1 MPIPQW
7 MKADLA
13 LTDDEAKVLD
23 PLLTEDR
30 VKKLD
35 EGHLRQADYSKKM
48 NELGGAQT
56 KLDEASTKLE
66 AEIAEWATVQANGE
80 QVTKKMREDME
91 AAQLSVTKLQQR
103 VRSIATDAGMDPEK
117 ALEGINVVV
126 KKADETPIAPD
137 LTGYVKV
144 SDLNGQLGSLASMA
158 LKLPAIF
165 AKIGREHRALTGQD
179 LDEQA
184 IVTEI
189 ERRANTKGNSKS
201 LDPIAIWEEQHAIP
215 EKRTAAAKKQH
226 DDEIAAAEA
235 RGREAAMSEASV
247 PGQQPQ
253 GRHAPVFQTGGEKRE
268 SVLKRPQ
275 PGQTVN
281 AAVSALRT
289 GKYRTGGDGQK
300 KTA

>member
-13 LTDDEAKVLD
+13 LTDDEAKILD

-30 VKKLD
+30 ARKLD

-48 NELGGAQT
+48 NELGGAQDAQ
-56 KLDEASTKLE
+56 KKAEEKLE

-103 VRSIATDAGMDPEK
+103 VRVIATDAGMDPEK

-126 KKADETPIAPD
+126 KKEEAPAAPD
-137 LTGYVKV
+137 LTGYVKAG
-144 SDLNGQLGSLASMA
+144 DLHTQLGSLAAMA
-158 LKLPAIF
+158 LRLPAIF
-165 AKIGREHRALTGQD
+165 SKIGREHRVLTGQD

-184 IVTEI
+184 IVTEL
-189 ERRANTKGNSKS
+189 EKRAQTKGNSRS
-201 LDPIAIWEEQHAIP
+201 LDPIAIWEELHGIP
-215 EKRTAAAKKQH
+215 EKRTVAAKKTH
-226 DDEIAAAEA
+226 DDEISAAEA
-235 RGREAAMSEASV
+235 RGREAALSEASV

-253 GRHAPVFQTGGEKRE
+253 GRHAPVFQTSEAGKTRE

-275 PGQTVN
+275 PGTIVN

-289 GKYRTGGDGQK
+289 GKYRGESGK
-300 KTA
+300 KSA